1 MDTVITIDDFFFRSV
16 DKFSVPRF
24 SLVPTN
30 QPRNPTQENNLHKR
44 DIQLP
49 EKDKNTEEN

>member
-16 DKFSVPRF
+16 DEFSVPRF

-30 QPRNPTQENNLHKR
+30 QPRNPTKENNLHKR

-49 EKDKNTEEN
+49 EKDKNTQEN